1 MVKGIPKV
9 LALTELHRITKYD
22 FGKDLVGNIAK
33 VGRALDTNLLLD
45 TQGCSELLDI
55 DGLAEQ
61 VSAVY
66 CFGVDSDDEADA
78 QARFLG
84 LEPEAMIR
92 GRQQGWDKGECLAR
106 DRDKR
111 IGPLRFDYLDQ
122 GIRALLSTTPDRD
135 SDHPNPPAQDP
146 RPAEQTWAP
155 DTEPTTDQ
163 DDALAELAEL
173 TGQHR

>member
-1 MVKGIPKV
+1 
-9 LALTELHRITKYD
+9 
-22 FGKDLVGNIAK
+22 
-33 VGRALDTNLLLD
+33 
-45 TQGCSELLDI
+45 
-55 DGLAEQ
+55 
-61 VSAVY
+61 VY

-84 LEPEAMIR
+84 LEPEATIR

-122 GIRALLSTTPDRD
+122 GIRALLSTTPDRAAVT
-135 SDHPNPPAQDP
+135 PTQTPPPAGHPDP
-146 RPAEQTWAP
+146 GQESWPP
-155 DTEPTTDQ
+155 DTQPPTDQ